1 MINVYLKE
9 EKLINEVKLLREM
22 VRNGNGWYQTHHTKL
37 FGNLQA
43 EGEEKGAEEECAHIG
58 ATDGCA
64 QRWGNKS

>member
-1 MINVYLKE
+1 MRNVCRKE

-22 VRNGNGWYQTHHTKL
+22 VRNGNVWYQAHHTEL
-37 FGNLQA
+37 SWNLQA
-43 EGEEKGAEEECAHIG
+43 EGEENGAEEECTHIG